1 MAVTLTT
8 SQLLSALRMG
18 STPEETQEATR
29 LLSYATTAIEQYLG
43 AAYENTPEAV
53 LNESAVR
60 WAGFLFDQPFA
71 SRGTAFASA
80 ITNSG
85 AGSILLPYRVHRAGS
100 VAEATAAAQ
109 EAIGTESNP
118 VIDVDYDIITGELI
132 VSFQDGT
139 TQRHTLFS
147 GQAGVDQTARNDA
160 ASAQA
165 TANSANTSA
174 SAAQTTASANTAA
187 IAALPPIPS
196 VPSVYLTGNNDR
208 IPKDKITDAT
218 ANQYLAISNQ
228 GNIIGVTSP
237 GGGGGGEAKWYYVGL
252 LRGNSAQ
259 TFVSGTARTVSLS
272 SSTSEDNYRS
282 NWDDYASLKADVD
295 SKAVRQFA
303 VKWVETDADGAASD
317 EKTEVIPNNA
327 SFATGTSLDSF
338 ISFALGTS
346 PGGLL
351 INFGASSITA
361 TPDFSYSGAGANGGL
376 TILLGVWA

>member
-1 MAVTLTT
+1 M
-8 SQLLSALRMG
+8 SALRL
-18 STPEETQEATR
+18 SDTPEENTEAAR
-29 LLSYATTAIEQYLG
+29 LLAFSTETISSYLG
-43 AAYENTPEAV
+43 DAYSGAPSTI
-53 LNESAVR
+53 LNEAAIR
-60 WAGFLFDQPFA
+60 IAGYLFDMPYA
-71 SRGTAFASA
+71 SRGTFFANSLR
-80 ITNSG
+80 NSG
-85 AGSILLPYRVHRAGS
+85 AGAMLLPYKVHRGGLVSGAS
-100 VAEATAAAQ
+100 AVAAAQ
-109 EAIGTESNP
+109 TAIGSSGNP
-118 VIDVDYDIITGELI
+118 VVDVDYDVATGELI

-139 TQRHTLFS
+139 TQRHTLLS
-147 GQAGVDQTARNDA
+147 GQAGVDQSARNDA

-165 TANSANTSA
+165 TANSANTAA

-187 IAALPPIPS
+187 IAALPPIPG
-196 VPSVYLTGNNDR
+196 VPAVFTTGNNDL
-208 IPKDKITDAT
+208 IDKDKITTAT
-218 ANQYLAISNQ
+218 ADQYLVISNT
-228 GNIIGVTSP
+228 GNIIGITPSP

-376 TILLGVWA
+376 TILIGVWA